1 MRRGE
6 IKNSRDTFAQ
16 HWARFL
22 IAKRPYITPGTL
34 FDYTTHGDKRLL
46 PAFGDRKLSSI
57 ERADIRAW
65 VAKMADTVAAGMLS
79 PKTVNNALT
88 LLSVCFNHAID
99 EGLIATNP
107 CQRIKRLPEAAFEMD
122 FLRLNEIEPYLAAC
136 PDHYRQL
143 AGFLIGT
150 GCRVS
155 EAIAMRWQ
163 DVDLADTSV
172 RINRQRDRNSD
183 ATTQT
188 KGKRFRRV
196 DIGPAL
202 ADELRR
208 LRAARM
214 AGGRDDGGWLFLCP
228 PATRGRY
235 VGRVDPVPPS
245 RKTVYEWHIATLQ
258 DGGLRAMPLR
268 SLRHT
273 AAAAW
278 LATGQPLM
286 FVQRQLGHASI
297 TTTEQHYG
305 HFEGSFL
312 KHAAATTEAA
322 IRSAGS
328 STHMRDDA

>member
-196 DIGPAL
+196 DIGPPSRTSCDASARPGWL
-202 ADELRR
+202 AAGTTAAGCSSARQPLAAATSDASTRSP
-208 LRAARM
+208 RAARLSM
-214 AGGRDDGGWLFLCP
+214 SGTSRRCRTAVCARCRCAPCATP
-228 PATRGRY
+228 PPPRGL
-235 VGRVDPVPPS
+235 PPGS
-245 RKTVYEWHIATLQ
+245 R
-258 DGGLRAMPLR
+258 
-268 SLRHT
+268 
-273 AAAAW
+273 
-278 LATGQPLM
+278 
-286 FVQRQLGHASI
+286 
-297 TTTEQHYG
+297 
-305 HFEGSFL
+305 
-312 KHAAATTEAA
+312 
-322 IRSAGS
+322 
-328 STHMRDDA
+328 